1 MRTATNNPFTPGFGD
16 AAVWV
21 PRTRQVAA
29 VRAMVSRA
37 RTGARQAPRLIE
49 QERGFGKTSLL
60 AAVEDLASDWEDDAV
75 VIRVTAVEG
84 EPFMTALAHRLS
96 QGLRQ
101 VEGTVGAALVQVS
114 SWLGRVREIRLAGVL
129 EVDVDETAEMPAS
142 LALGRALQE
151 LGAAARADGDRPV
164 VLLIDEAQAI
174 DAPSRRAVFTAL
186 QEVINTLDATGRVL
200 PFAVVLAG
208 LPGTRAAFK
217 RHRVT
222 FGERCRDLPLESLE
236 DEAIRDTLLRF
247 DTFNTEGV
255 TFAGDGI
262 EEMIEATGGH
272 PHVFQLVGEGA
283 WNHREDGQHIT
294 AEDVRAGVAQSQ
306 RELAMIAQA
315 RLNGLT
321 ESQLGWLRAMAGIA
335 EGERTLTSICR
346 AFRGRD
352 SATASDCGSIA
363 DALLTKG
370 VIRRADD
377 GSGVVFALRSIED
390 HLRA

>member
-1 MRTATNNPFTPGFGD
+1 MRTEENNPFTPGFGD
-16 AAVWV
+16 ATVWV

-29 VRAMVSRA
+29 VRAMVERA

-60 AAVEDLASDWEDDAV
+60 SAIEDLAPDWAPGTV
-75 VIRVTAVEG
+75 VVRVTAVEG
-84 EPFMTALAHRLS
+84 EPFLAAFAHRLAN
-96 QGLRQ
+96 GLRD
-101 VEGTVGAALVQVS
+101 VEGTLGAAVS
-114 SWLGRVREIRLAGVL
+114 GINQWLGRVREIRLAGVV
-129 EVDVDETAEMPAS
+129 EVDLEQTTEMPAS
-142 LALGRALQE
+142 IAVAGALEE

-174 DAPSRRAVFTAL
+174 DAASRRAVFTAL
-186 QEVINTLDATGRVL
+186 QEVINRMDESGRVL
-200 PFAVVLAG
+200 PIATVLAG

-236 DEAIRDTLLRF
+236 DEAIRETLLRF
-247 DTFNTEGV
+247 PEFNDQQVAFARDGV
-255 TFAGDGI
+255 Q
-262 EEMIEATGGH
+262 ELIEASGGH

-283 WNHREDGQHIT
+283 WNHRPDAVSIS
-294 AEDVRAGVAQSQ
+294 ADDVAAGAQAAR

-315 RLNGLT
+315 RLDGLT
-321 ESQLGWLRAMAGIA
+321 EAQLRWLRAMAA
-335 EGERTLTSICR
+335 SPSDARTLTTICR
-346 AFRGRD
+346 AYRGRG

-363 DALLTKG
+363 DALLNKG

-377 GSGVVFALRSIED
+377 NSGVVFALRSIEE
-390 HLRA
+390 HLAA